1 MLILIGYLMQGFWWI
16 NVVEWGLEKKG
27 IAFFIY
33 LNKINVI
40 LGHFEGT
47 GWLPWIFK
55 GSQ

>member
-1 MLILIGYLMQGFWWI
+1 MQGFWWI

-40 LGHFEGT
+40 LGHFEGYRLVT
-47 GWLPWIFK
+47 LDFQG
-55 GSQ
+55 

>member
-27 IAFFIY
+27 IAFFY

>member
-1 MLILIGYLMQGFWWI
+1 VDQCSRMGPGK
-16 NVVEWGLEKKG
+16 ERDC
-27 IAFFIY
+27 FFFY